1 MRRDLPDD
9 DALEPAAV
17 AELVDKQVIQLFAL
31 VGDGIAG
38 ATHALLAD
46 DRSAARALVD
56 RDEEVDS
63 LYRHVERLLLD
74 HLASAVLAP
83 ERLRYL
89 VTVLRLLPELER
101 SGDLAE
107 HVARR
112 AVRGVAGE
120 MSARARGLVERMGEV
135 ACEMW
140 RMTADAYG
148 HRVPGLADRLE
159 ELDDEMDELHQL
171 FTGELAGGSMTLPVV
186 IEGVLIGRFY
196 ERLGDHAV
204 NIARRLPVLGSRQEQ
219 RFEDAYPDA
228 YGDHG

>member
-1 MRRDLPDD
+1 MRPELGDD
-9 DALEPAAV
+9 HPLDPVAV

-31 VGDGIAG
+31 VSDGIAG

-46 DRSAARALVD
+46 DRGAARALVD
-56 RDEEVDS
+56 RDEEVDA
-63 LYRHVERLLLD
+63 LYRQVERLLLD
-74 HLASAVLAP
+74 HLSSAVLAP
-83 ERLRYL
+83 DRLRYL
-89 VTVLRLLPELER
+89 VAVLRLLPELER

-112 AVRGVAGE
+112 AARGMAAE

-148 HRVPGLADRLE
+148 DRVPDLADRLDQ
-159 ELDDEMDELHQL
+159 LDDEMDELHRL
-171 FTGELAGGSMTLPVV
+171 FTAELAGGSMSIPVV

-204 NIARRLPVLGSRQEQ
+204 NIARRLPVLGPRQD
-219 RFEDAYPDA
+219 RLWDDGGGAPR
-228 YGDHG
+228 